1 MMRFFDNQYLKWWA
15 ILPGWILGDVV
26 GAAAAYLL
34 VQEITNKTSITN
46 LDFEIALLRVCT
58 YVILADG
65 VVEKSERYAVR
76 DFFKK
81 TFGSAKAEKIFK
93 EVKTSRL
100 KDFSLRELAIVIGNR
115 KNSTTHYS
123 IFQFLYKLS
132 ASDGVIDSREDS
144 VIREFATHLGFNE
157 GTLGAIRSSFISS
170 RSRTKKFDHVTM
182 GHLAILGLDEKATI
196 QDVKSAY
203 RKLSKEFHPDMLG
216 DMSQAFK
223 DLAKEKYLDI
233 QNSYEYLMKNL

>member
-1 MMRFFDNQYLKWWA
+1 MELLHNRYLKWWA
-15 ILPGWILGDVV
+15 IIPGWLLGDVI
-26 GAAAAYLL
+26 GAAAAFFL
-34 VQEITNKTSITN
+34 VQELTNKVTDESI
-46 LDFEIALLRVCT
+46 DFEIALLRVCS

-65 VVEKSERYAVR
+65 VVEQSEKYTVR
-76 DFFKK
+76 EYFKK
-81 TFGSAKAEKIFK
+81 TFGTLKADRIFK

-100 KDFSLRELAIVIGNR
+100 KDYSLRELAVVIGNR
-115 KNSTTHYS
+115 KNNTTHYS

-132 ASDGVIDSREDS
+132 ASDGNIDSTEDT
-144 VIREFATHLGFNE
+144 VIREFAAHLGFDQKA
-157 GTLGAIRSSFISS
+157 LGAIRSSFIKSKA
-170 RSRTKKFDHVTM
+170 RTKRFDHVTM
-182 GHLAILGLDEKATI
+182 NHLAILGLDEKATL

-233 QNSYEYLMKNL
+233 QNSYEYLTKHL